1 MSRVLRSKKPKK
13 SRSVVLSRAKKLN
26 DAAKTVKEEDT
37 ELEVGDIK
45 PRISSLNEQRS
56 RRKQEQKSK
65 CRVKP
70 NILDHDYERRLNRIA
85 TRGVVQLFNAVRQ
98 QQKSLECQ
106 LKEAGSSE
114 RKRDKV
120 MKSLDKRAFID
131 ILLGSS
137 RSEPV
142 DSPVKLEAEIK
153 REEEEEQYNTWH
165 VLRDD
170 FMLGTARLKDWD
182 KTDAPT

>member
-1 MSRVLRSKKPKK
+1 M
-13 SRSVVLSRAKKLN
+13 A
-26 DAAKTVKEEDT
+26 
-37 ELEVGDIK
+37 
-45 PRISSLNEQRS
+45 
-56 RRKQEQKSK
+56 
-65 CRVKP
+65 
-70 NILDHDYERRLNRIA
+70 Y
-85 TRGVVQLFNAVRQ
+85 RGVVQLFNAVRQ
-98 QQKSLECQ
+98 QQKSLEGQ

-153 REEEEEQYNTWH
+153 VRRAQTI
-165 VLRDD
+165 
-170 FMLGTARLKDWD
+170 MLFEGVM
-182 KTDAPT
+182 